1 MYLFRVNKQ
10 RILGLMSGT
19 SLDGLDLCLA
29 EFIQGEA
36 GWTYTLVAAQTLEY
50 TAQMRRELSEA
61 LAYLPDRLDSAH
73 RDYGIWLGTQA
84 KNWLQTKG
92 LTCDAIASHGHTVH
106 HRPDQGYTFQLGDG
120 QSLSNASASEVIC
133 DFRSQDVALGGQG
146 APLVPIG
153 DELLFGRYGFCLNL
167 GGICNVSMKF
177 QGSRKAFDVGICN
190 MLLNRLSEAL
200 GHQYDAGGEIAA
212 AGHLLPELLN
222 SLNDLDYYRIQGPKS
237 TGVEWF
243 NHHVWPLFV
252 DRQGRFL
259 GDIKDQLHTA
269 CHHIAYQIAQ
279 SINRFTTDN
288 RKVLITGGGAHN
300 LFLIQ
305 CLKSYLPE
313 HLLVVPQ
320 DGLVDAKEALIFA
333 FMGALHRAGQV
344 NCLAEVTG
352 ARVNSIAGVQFFPQ

>member
-29 EFIQGEA
+29 EFIQEDA
-36 GWTYTLVAAQTLEY
+36 VWTYTIVAAQTLEY
-50 TAQMRRELSEA
+50 SHQMKRELSEA
-61 LAYLPDRLDSAH
+61 LTYPPDQLNQAHHAYGL
-73 RDYGIWLGTQA
+73 WLGTQA
-84 KNWLQTKG
+84 RKWLESQG
-92 LTCDAIASHGHTVH
+92 LTCDALASHGHTVH
-106 HRPDQGYTFQLGDG
+106 HRPDQGYTFQLGAG
-120 QSLSNASASEVIC
+120 QPLSNASGSEVIC

-153 DELLFGRYGFCLNL
+153 DELLFGQYGFCLNL

-177 QGSRKAFDVGICN
+177 QGSRKAFDVGMCN
-190 MLLNRLSEAL
+190 MLLNRLAEGL
-200 GHQYDAGGEIAA
+200 GHHYDAGGEIAA
-212 AGHLLPELLN
+212 SGHLLPELFAA
-222 SLNDLDYYRIQGPKS
+222 LNDLDYYRIQGPKS

-243 NHHVWPLFV
+243 NQHVWPLFI
-252 DRQGRFL
+252 DRRGLFRD
-259 GDIKDQLHTA
+259 DIKDQLHTA
-269 CHHIAYQIAQ
+269 CRHIAYQIAQ

-288 RKVLITGGGAHN
+288 RRVLITGGGAHN
-300 LFLIQ
+300 VFLIQ
-305 CLKSYLPE
+305 CLQSYLPK
-313 HLLVVPQ
+313 HSLVVPQ

>member
-29 EFIQGEA
+29 DFVQEDT
-36 GWTYTLVAAQTLEY
+36 GWSYSIIASQTLEY
-50 TAQMRRELSEA
+50 DVLMKRELSEA
-61 LAYLPDRLDSAH
+61 LTYLPDRLDIAH
-73 RDYGIWLGTQA
+73 RDYGTWLGTQA

-106 HRPDQGYTFQLGDG
+106 HRPDQGYTFQLGAG
-120 QSLSNASASEVIC
+120 QSLSYASAKEVIC
-133 DFRSQDVALGGQG
+133 DFRSQDVAMGGQG

-153 DELLFGRYGFCLNL
+153 DELLFGTYGFCLNL

-177 QGSRKAFDVGICN
+177 MGSRKAFDVGICN
-190 MLLNRLSEAL
+190 MLLNRLAEAL
-200 GHQYDAGGEIAA
+200 GHHYDAGGEIAA
-212 AGHLLPELLN
+212 SGHLLPELLAA
-222 SLNDLDYYRIQGPKS
+222 LNDLEYYRIQGPKS

-243 NHHVWPLFV
+243 NQSVWPLFIDQRGV
-252 DRQGRFL
+252 SL
-259 GDIKDQLHTA
+259 HNIKDQLHTA

-288 RKVLITGGGAHN
+288 RQVLVTGGGAHN

-305 CLKSYLPE
+305 CLQSYLPE